1 MGRNSG
7 GTRDGGVPSVK
18 GEASSKKS
26 ETMSVAS
33 IGLTPSQALKYGGK
47 DYIGGL
53 VETYNASVKSQ
64 LKTYR
69 KQLNSVE
76 TLTDKQRASLER
88 TLAYYE
94 KHKDVGQKG
103 SYAQKLKKD
112 VKSVESGDFKKELLS
127 VHGALSK
134 DVVIGYANSRAM
146 RLMLPE
152 IRKRLKRKK

>member
-7 GTRDGGVPSVK
+7 GNNTSGVPSVK
-18 GEASSKKS
+18 GGASSKRS

-47 DYIGGL
+47 EYIGGL

-88 TLAYYE
+88 TLAHYE
-94 KHKDVGQKG
+94 KHKELGQKDT
-103 SYAQKLKKD
+103 YAQKLRKD
-112 VKSVESGDFKKELLS
+112 VKRVESGDFDKKLLS
-127 VHGALSK
+127 AKAALSE
-134 DVVIGYANSRAM
+134 DVVFGYANSRAM

-152 IRKRLKRKK
+152 IRKKLKKK